1 MQETS
6 IFTKQKLSDYYH
18 VMKPSVVYLL
28 AFTAVA
34 TYVAA
39 AGWKT
44 SPFVFLVVLI
54 SVSLASAAANIANNY
69 FDRDIDALM
78 HRTCLRAIP
87 MGRIKPRNAMGYSLA
102 LLATS
107 LGISY
112 LFLTPMS
119 TVSLLIGYLDYALV
133 YSYLVKRRNWSN
145 ILMGGFAG
153 VMPVLVGYYASTT
166 PLISPLAAF
175 FIGFLVFFWI
185 PEHIWSLAIRY
196 RDDYSHAKVPMLPTV
211 IPETKSIQVVAITT
225 IVMVLYSLL
234 PAVYPSLGLGIIYLG
249 IIGALDAAVLAL
261 NLWLLKSPTAKRA
274 WTVFKFS
281 SPYLF
286 FAFIAVMLDVLVRVH

>member
-1 MQETS
+1 VQQNST
-6 IFTKQKLSDYYH
+6 ITRQKLSDYYH

-28 AFTAVA
+28 AFTGIAS
-34 TYVAA
+34 YVAA

-44 SPFVFLVVLI
+44 SPIVFLAVIV

-107 LGISY
+107 LGLSY
-112 LFLTPMS
+112 VFLTPIS
-119 TVSLLIGYLDYALV
+119 TVFLLVGYLDYALV

-153 VMPVLVGYYASTT
+153 VMPVLVGYFACAT
-166 PLISPLAAF
+166 PLISPIAALF
-175 FIGFLVFFWI
+175 VGFLVFFWI

-196 RDDYSHAKVPMLPTV
+196 RDDYAHAKVPMLPTI
-211 IPETKSIQVVAITT
+211 IPETRSIQVVAITT

-234 PAVYPSLGLGIIYLG
+234 PAVYPTLGLGVVYLG

-261 NLWLLKSPTAKRA
+261 NLWLLKNPTAKRA

-286 FAFIAVMLDVLVRVH
+286 FAFIAVMLDVLL